1 MRFWPTVPPQ
11 PITKRP
17 DRKFGTFPSV
27 NRPYITKLVLVSV
40 VLIGRRRKNIICHIN
55 SLLHRRWYASQRR
68 MTLQSP
74 DNVAGANPVRHMY
87 HELCGFSPLYV
98 IHVLCIVWL
107 FSTVR
112 FQMYDA
118 SVSWQ
123 RGRSKSIAIVQCFPN
138 SRFISHPQ
146 RYFSVLAMRQKYFAN
161 CCCVLN
167 SWKSQNYFQ
176 HIQGEI
182 LKHAYQKNTKS
193 LLLWICLLVWTF
205 MLCIASIIS
214 KCLPEYWCTFFSW
227 LDDLKLIYAD
237 MRVCIRY
244 SYCKKSEIIR
254 PSIHSETT
262 LYGR

>member
-1 MRFWPTVPPQ
+1 M
-11 PITKRP
+11 
-17 DRKFGTFPSV
+17 
-27 NRPYITKLVLVSV
+27 YYVL
-40 VLIGRRRKNIICHIN
+40 
-55 SLLHRRWYASQRR
+55 W
-68 MTLQSP
+68 
-74 DNVAGANPVRHMY
+74 
-87 HELCGFSPLYV
+87 GFSPLYV
-98 IHVLCIVWL
+98 THLLCIVWL

-123 RGRSKSIAIVQCFPN
+123 RGRSKSSAIVKCFPN
-138 SRFISHPQ
+138 NWFISHPL
-146 RYFSVLAMRQKYFAN
+146 RHFSVLAMRQKYFAN
-161 CCCVLN
+161 RCCVLN
-167 SWKSQNYFQ
+167 SWKSQKYFQ

-193 LLLWICLLVWTF
+193 LLPWTCLLVWTF
-205 MLCIASIIS
+205 MWCIASNIKMS
-214 KCLPEYWCTFFSW
+214 ADYWCTHFSW